1 MPLGIPHDSFETQK
15 GAGRSIKVIPLS
27 RLEADPR
34 GALTECLDSSQAL
47 VVELPDHRLVS
58 IQGLEPGDDDDLIDR
73 LLESNSEFRALVEK
87 SKASPRKP
95 FAS

>member
-1 MPLGIPHDSFETQK
+1 MSMK
-15 GAGRSIKVIPLS
+15 RIPLS

-34 GALTECLDSSQAL
+34 GTLNECLDSGQRL

-58 IQGLEPGDDDDLIDR
+58 IQGLEPGDDDDLVDR
-73 LLESNSEFRALVEK
+73 LLESNPSFRALVEK

-95 FAS
+95 FSGGAGG